1 MWEACSQAQSWQGQ
15 VRNPADK
22 CPPHSRTPCPPPHPT
37 KITHKHCKDKH
48 SLGEITQLHPG

>member
-22 CPPHSRTPCPPPHPT
+22 CPPTPAPPAPPHPS